1 LVCFTA
7 DYTKDQGSLNEMDLG
22 WSNLNLWKSL
32 RTGPI
37 LIKEDGKRLRNKK
50 TRGDG
55 AAKPPKSGIQKKEKE
70 KEEI

>member
-1 LVCFTA
+1 
-7 DYTKDQGSLNEMDLG
+7 M
-22 WSNLNLWKSL
+22 